1 MYAWLNKR
9 QDDKQEGL
17 NYEKKLK
24 KDEEIF
30 CTSQAQ
36 MKKKKKL
43 KNFVNGSRKNEKE
56 KGLIL
61 FTKKIFVSSL
71 FQGSFGS
78 VCGDFAANIKKP
90 VSCEFF
96 HHRQHE

>member
-36 MKKKKKL
+36 MKKKKKVKEFCERL
-43 KNFVNGSRKNEKE
+43 EKE
-56 KGLIL
+56 RERKRI
-61 FTKKIFVSSL
+61 
-71 FQGSFGS
+71 
-78 VCGDFAANIKKP
+78 DFI
-90 VSCEFF
+90 
-96 HHRQHE
+96 H